1 MTTLK
6 LGIDIGSTTVKVV
19 ITDATL
25 QPLFSRYSR
34 HNTRVADTLVS
45 LLSEA
50 HELFPNQNFAIAFTG
65 SAGMGIAEKTDSL
78 FIQEIIAATGLVK
91 HRYPHVKTIIDIG
104 GEDAKLVLLDHPTNP
119 DIRMNGNCAGGTGA
133 YIDQMAAL
141 LNVPIEQLNDWAEH
155 HSRIYPV
162 ASRCGVF
169 AKTDVQNLISRKIEP
184 QDIAASIFEAVANQ
198 TLNTLARGCHLNAQL
213 LVCGGPLTY
222 ISFLRTAFA
231 QALNM
236 DISDFVIPE
245 QGALFTALG
254 AAFAIPHHTPTTTIP
269 EFIAKL
275 TQTVTIDSSGH
286 HLSPLFG
293 SQLKFEEWQHVRNLV
308 RIPQKEMTH
317 SGQLYLGIDSGS
329 TTTKMVVLN
338 ENGEMVFH
346 FYQHN
351 NGDPLQTITHGLLSL
366 YDKIKEL
373 PNPPAIVATSVTGYG
388 EELIRNGLGIDF
400 GIVET
405 VAHTLAAQQL
415 DPEVTF
421 VLDIGGQDM
430 KAIFIQQGT
439 ITNIEINEACS
450 SGCGTFIEG
459 FANTLGYSS
468 EAFAQLAVDSQ
479 TPYDLGSRC
488 TVFMNSKVKQALR
501 DGASVEDLSAGLAY
515 SVIKNC
521 LHKVLRIQSNTDIGN
536 TVVVQG
542 GTFKNSAVFRSL
554 EILSGKKVVISD
566 FPELM
571 GAYGAAIYAFNNKT
585 TLHKTNFVGFDHLQL
600 GLSFQST
607 YKACMGCSNRCM
619 ITKYHFNNGNRAFAG
634 NKCEKLFSNSGEK
647 IAKGENLFDLKWS
660 LFHDRKSENR
670 DHTTIGLPLILNMY
684 ENYPFWHTLFTESGF
699 QVVTSDDST
708 QALYQKGIGGAMS
721 DNICFPAKLAHG
733 HIANL
738 IEKRVDRIFLPMV
751 VYEQKKFS
759 KSTNSFNCPV
769 VTGYPEVLKSGVLDR
784 LPDNMAIDTLPFSFQ
799 SEKLLQKACRRYLKS
814 LGVPNTLFQHAFQ
827 SAIQEQARY
836 KRQVVEANTQILERA
851 IRDQKPIVMVAGH
864 PYHID
869 PLIHQKVSQ
878 ILSDLGVCV
887 INEEVDMSQSEHSFD
902 AFFTISQW
910 EYTNRI
916 LQATKWI
923 TEQPFPIGMVQLNS
937 FGCGLDSI
945 ILSEI
950 KHLVNQKQIPYAW
963 VRIDEISSPGSVKLR
978 LRSLVESMKMR
989 KPIEITNINTL
1000 DKPKRAIFEE
1010 KDRQRTILFPWFS
1023 DFYSPL
1029 APILAKQVGYN
1040 FENLPPSDQESIDLG
1055 LKFANNEVCYPAT
1068 LVVGDIIKALQ
1079 SGKYKAEDIA
1089 IGITQT
1095 GGQCRATNYLSL
1107 IKRAMANAGYDDVPI
1122 IGLGSPDAIFNMQ
1135 PGFQPKWL
1143 SIIRPTFSALLF
1155 ADAISKLYY
1164 ATASRE
1170 EHNVHSKRLKEKYI
1184 QLAKQVL
1191 ENKKHH
1197 QLIPLLEQAVQEFNQ
1212 VPVKYPEVKTV
1223 GLVGEIYVKYN
1234 AYGQYYIIDWL
1245 IDNHIAVEIP
1255 PLMEFMMQ
1263 AFVNTK
1269 AQRNDFIAPKK
1280 GLDFIDSLM
1289 ELYANRFIG
1298 KFEKVLQ
1305 QFRYYK
1311 PSHSIHHT
1319 AELASEILNLNH
1331 QYGEG
1336 WLIPAEIAT
1345 FASHNIH
1352 DVVCLQP
1359 FGCIANHIIGKGME
1373 KKIKQRYPQLNL
1385 LYLDFDSGISKVNV
1399 LNRLHF
1405 LLQNN

>member
-1 MTTLK
+1 MTTFN
-6 LGIDIGSTTVKVV
+6 LGIDIGSTTVKLVV
-19 ITDATL
+19 TDSTVK
-25 QPLFSRYSR
+25 PLFSRYSR
-34 HNTRVADTLVS
+34 HNTRVIDTLVS
-45 LLSEA
+45 ALWEV
-50 HELFPNQNFAIAFTG
+50 HEHFPSQNFVIAFTG
-65 SAGMGIAEKTDSL
+65 SAGMGIAERTNSL
-78 FIQEIIAATGLVK
+78 FIQEIIAATGMVQHL
-91 HRYPHVKTIIDIG
+91 YPDVKTIIDIG
-104 GEDAKLVLLDHPTNP
+104 GEDAKLVLLDNPTNP

-141 LNVPIEQLNDWAEH
+141 LNVPIEQLNDWAENH
-155 HSRIYPV
+155 TRIYPV

-198 TLNTLARGCHLNAQL
+198 TLNTLARGCHLNTQL

-222 ISFLRTAFA
+222 IPFLRTSFSK
-231 QALNM
+231 ALH
-236 DISDFVIPE
+236 ISPADLLIPDH
-245 QGALFTALG
+245 GALFTALG
-254 AAFAIPHHTPTTTIP
+254 TAFSIPHNTLATTIP
-269 EFIAKL
+269 EFIAQL
-275 TQTVTIDSSGH
+275 SQSNPIQTTEH

-293 SQLKFEEWQHVRNLV
+293 GQHKFDAWEQIRNLV
-308 RIPQKEMTH
+308 TIPQNKITDSKE
-317 SGQLYLGIDSGS
+317 LFLGIDSGS

-338 ENGEMVFH
+338 ENKEMVFH
-346 FYQHN
+346 FYKHN
-351 NGDPLQTITHGLLSL
+351 NGDPLQIITQGLLSL
-366 YDKIKEL
+366 FDKISDF
-373 PNPPAIVATSVTGYG
+373 PSPPIIVASSVTGYG
-388 EELIRNGLGIDF
+388 EELIHNGLGIDF

-468 EAFAQLAVDSQ
+468 EAFAQLAVNSQ

-571 GAYGAAIYAFNNKT
+571 GAYGAAIYAFDKKN
-585 TLHKTNFVGFDHLQL
+585 TLQKSGFVGFDHLQL

-619 ITKYHFNNGNRAFAG
+619 ITKYHFNNGNSAFAG
-634 NKCEKLFSNSGEK
+634 NKCEKIFSNSGEK
-647 IAKGENLFDLKWS
+647 IEKGENLFDLKWS
-660 LFHDRKSENR
+660 FFHDRKSVNKH
-670 DHTTIGLPLILNMY
+670 HTQIGLPLILNMY

-699 QVVTSDDST
+699 QVVPSDDST

-733 HIANL
+733 HIENL

-751 VYEQKKFS
+751 VYEQKKYS

-769 VTGYPEVLKSGVLDR
+769 VTGYPEVLKSGVMDR
-784 LPDNMAIDTLPFSFQ
+784 LPYNMAIDTLPISFQ
-799 SEKLLQKACRRYLKS
+799 SEQLLWKACRRYLKG
-814 LGVPNTLFQHAFQ
+814 LGVTSSVSQSAFQ
-827 SAIQEQARY
+827 KAIQEQARY
-836 KRQVVEANTQILERA
+836 KTLIVEANEQIIQRA
-851 IRDQKPIVMVAGH
+851 IKSKKPIVMVAGH

-887 INEEVDMSQSEHSFD
+887 INEEILAHNSDASFD

-923 TEQPFPIGMVQLNS
+923 TEQPYEIGMVQLNS

-950 KHLVNQKQIPYAW
+950 KQAVNQKQIPYAW

-989 KPIEITNINTL
+989 NPIEDINT
-1000 DKPKRAIFEE
+1000 KPLANQQRAIFEE
-1010 KDRQRTILFPWFS
+1010 KDKHRTILFPWFS

-1068 LVVGDIIKALQ
+1068 LVVGDVIKALQ

-1107 IKRAMANAGYDDVPI
+1107 IKRAMANAGFDDIPI
-1122 IGLGSPDAIFNMQ
+1122 IGLGSPDAIFNLQ

-1170 EHNVHSKRLKEKYI
+1170 ETNVQSKILKEKYI
-1184 QLAKQVL
+1184 KLAQQVL
-1191 ENKKHH
+1191 ENKKHN

-1212 VPVKYPEVKTV
+1212 VPVKYHDVKTV

-1234 AYGQYYIIDWL
+1234 AHGQYYIIDWL
-1245 IDNHIAVEIP
+1245 IENHIEVEIP

-1269 AQRNDFIAPKK
+1269 AQHNDFIAPKK
-1280 GLDFIDSLM
+1280 GLYFIDSIM

-1305 QFRYYK
+1305 KFKYYK
-1311 PSHSIHHT
+1311 PAHSIHH
-1319 AELASEILNLNH
+1319 AAQLASEILNLNH

-1345 FASHNIH
+1345 FASRNIN

-1373 KKIKQRYPQLNL
+1373 KKIKQKYPQLNL

>member
-6 LGIDIGSTTVKVV
+6 LGIDIGSTTVKVL

-25 QPLFSRYSR
+25 HPLFSRYSR
-34 HNTRVADTLVS
+34 HNTRVEDTLVS
-45 LLSEA
+45 LLSEI
-50 HELFPNQNFAIAFTG
+50 HQIFPTQHFSIAFTG
-65 SAGMGIAEKTDSL
+65 SAGMGIAEKTGAL
-78 FIQEIIAATGLVK
+78 FIQEIIAATELVK
-91 HRYPHVKTIIDIG
+91 HDYPEVKTIIDIG
-104 GEDAKLVLLDHPTNP
+104 GEDAKLVLLDNLANP

-141 LNVPIEQLNDWAEH
+141 LNVSIEQLNDWAEN

-169 AKTDVQNLISRKIEP
+169 AKTDVQNLISRKIDP

-198 TLNTLARGCHLNAQL
+198 TLNTLARGCRLNTQIL
-213 LVCGGPLTY
+213 LCGGPLTY
-222 ISFLRTAFA
+222 IPFLRAAFA
-231 QALNM
+231 KVLHIDLSN
-236 DISDFVIPE
+236 FVIPD

-254 AAFAIPHHTPTTTIP
+254 TAFSIPQNTPPTTIP
-269 EFIAKL
+269 EFLAKL
-275 TQTVTIDSSGH
+275 TQPSPKPMSDY

-293 SQLKFEEWQHVRNLV
+293 SQQNFDTWQQVRNLV
-308 RIPQKEMTH
+308 PIPQNGISQSEK
-317 SGQLYLGIDSGS
+317 LFLGIDSGS
-329 TTTKMVVLN
+329 TTTKIVVLN
-338 ENGEMVFH
+338 EHKEMVFH
-346 FYQHN
+346 FYKHN

-366 YDKIKEL
+366 YDKMNQL
-373 PNPPAIVATSVTGYG
+373 PNLPKMVASAVTGYG

-430 KAIFIQQGT
+430 KAIFIQQGI

-468 EAFAQLAVDSQ
+468 EAFAQLAINAQ

-521 LHKVLRIQSNTDIGN
+521 LHKVLRIESNADIGN

-571 GAYGAAIYAFNNKT
+571 GAYGAAIYAFDKQN
-585 TLHKTNFVGFDHLQL
+585 TLQKSGFVGFDHLQL

-619 ITKYHFNNGNRAFAG
+619 ITKYHFNNGNSAFAG
-634 NKCEKLFSNSGEK
+634 NKCEKIFSNSGTK
-647 IAKGENLFDLKWS
+647 MMKGENLFDQKWS
-660 LFHDRKSENR
+660 LFHNRKSENR
-670 DHTTIGLPLILNMY
+670 NHTTVGLPLILNMY

-699 QVVTSDDST
+699 HVIPSDDST

-733 HIANL
+733 HIENL

-784 LPDNMAIDTLPFSFQ
+784 LPDNMVIDTLPFSFQ
-799 SEKLLQKACRRYLKS
+799 SEKLLQQACRRYLKS
-814 LGVPNTLFQHAFQ
+814 LGVPNSLFQLAFQ
-827 SAIQEQARY
+827 KAIQEQARY
-836 KRQVVEANTQILERA
+836 KRKVMEANTQILERA

-864 PYHID
+864 PYHMD

-902 AFFTISQW
+902 PFFTISQW
-910 EYTNRI
+910 EYTNRL

-963 VRIDEISSPGSVKLR
+963 VRIDEIASPGSVKLR

-989 KPIEITNINTL
+989 KPIENINKYTIANQQ
-1000 DKPKRAIFEE
+1000 RAIFEE
-1010 KDRQRTILFPWFS
+1010 KDRHRTILFPWFS

-1055 LKFANNEVCYPAT
+1055 LKYANNEVCYPAT

-1079 SGKYKAEDIA
+1079 SGKYNPNDIA

-1107 IKRAMANAGYDDVPI
+1107 IKRAMANAGYDEVPI
-1122 IGLGSPDAIFNMQ
+1122 IGLGSPDAIFNLQ
-1135 PGFQPKWL
+1135 PGFQPKWR

-1170 EHNVHSKRLKEKYI
+1170 ETNVNSKRLKEKYI
-1184 QLAKQVL
+1184 KLAQQVL
-1191 ENKKHH
+1191 ENKKHN
-1197 QLIPLLEQAVQEFNQ
+1197 QLIPLLEKAVLEFNQ
-1212 VPVKYPEVKTV
+1212 VPLKYQEVKTV
-1223 GLVGEIYVKYN
+1223 GLVGEIYVKFN

-1269 AQRNDFIAPKK
+1269 AQRNDFIAPRN
-1280 GLDFIDSLM
+1280 GLDFIESLM
-1289 ELYANRFIG
+1289 ELYANHFIG

-1311 PSHSIHHT
+1311 PTPSIHH
-1319 AELASEILNLNH
+1319 AASLASEILNLNH

-1345 FASHNIH
+1345 FAAHNIH

-1405 LLQNN
+1405 LLQNQ

>member
-1 MTTLK
+1 MT
-6 LGIDIGSTTVKVV
+6 
-19 ITDATL
+19 
-25 QPLFSRYSR
+25 Y
-34 HNTRVADTLVS
+34 
-45 LLSEA
+45 
-50 HELFPNQNFAIAFTG
+50 
-65 SAGMGIAEKTDSL
+65 
-78 FIQEIIAATGLVK
+78 
-91 HRYPHVKTIIDIG
+91 
-104 GEDAKLVLLDHPTNP
+104 
-119 DIRMNGNCAGGTGA
+119 
-133 YIDQMAAL
+133 
-141 LNVPIEQLNDWAEH
+141 
-155 HSRIYPV
+155 
-162 ASRCGVF
+162 
-169 AKTDVQNLISRKIEP
+169 
-184 QDIAASIFEAVANQ
+184 
-198 TLNTLARGCHLNAQL
+198 
-213 LVCGGPLTY
+213 
-222 ISFLRTAFA
+222 
-231 QALNM
+231 
-236 DISDFVIPE
+236 
-245 QGALFTALG
+245 
-254 AAFAIPHHTPTTTIP
+254 
-269 EFIAKL
+269 
-275 TQTVTIDSSGH
+275 
-286 HLSPLFG
+286 
-293 SQLKFEEWQHVRNLV
+293 
-308 RIPQKEMTH
+308 
-317 SGQLYLGIDSGS
+317 SGQLFLGIDSGS
-329 TTTKMVVLN
+329 TTTKIVVLN
-338 ENGEMVFH
+338 EYKEMVFH

-571 GAYGAAIYAFNNKT
+571 GAYGAAIYAFNKKNILQKSG
-585 TLHKTNFVGFDHLQL
+585 FVGFDHLQL

-647 IAKGENLFDLKWS
+647 MAKGENLFDLKWS
-660 LFHDRKSENR
+660 LFHDRKSENIK
-670 DHTTIGLPLILNMY
+670 HTTVGLPLILNMY

-751 VYEQKKFS
+751 VYEQKQFS

-784 LPDNMAIDTLPFSFQ
+784 LPDNMVIDTLPFSFQ
-799 SEKLLQKACRRYLKS
+799 SEKLLQQACRRYLKS
-814 LGVPNTLFQHAFQ
+814 LGVPNTLFRYAFQ
-827 SAIQEQARY
+827 KAIQEQARY
-836 KRQVVEANTQILERA
+836 KRLVVEANAQILERA

-989 KPIEITNINTL
+989 NPIDNLNKFTIANQQ
-1000 DKPKRAIFEE
+1000 RAIFEE
-1010 KDRQRTILFPWFS
+1010 KDRHRTILFPWFS
-1023 DFYSPL
+1023 EFYSPF

-1055 LKFANNEVCYPAT
+1055 LKYANNEVCYPAT

-1107 IKRAMANAGYDDVPI
+1107 IKRAMANAGFDDIPI
-1122 IGLGSPDAIFNMQ
+1122 IGLGSPDAIFNLQ
-1135 PGFQPKWL
+1135 PGFQPKWR
-1143 SIIRPTFSALLF
+1143 SVIRPTFSALLF

-1170 EHNVHSKRLKEKYI
+1170 EQNVHSKRLKEKYM
-1184 QLAKQVL
+1184 QLAQQVL

-1197 QLIPLLEQAVQEFNQ
+1197 QLVPLLEQAVHEFNQ

-1234 AYGQYYIIDWL
+1234 AYGQYYI
-1245 IDNHIAVEIP
+1245 
-1255 PLMEFMMQ
+1255 
-1263 AFVNTK
+1263 K
-1269 AQRNDFIAPKK
+1269 
-1280 GLDFIDSLM
+1280 
-1289 ELYANRFIG
+1289 IG
-1298 KFEKVLQ
+1298 
-1305 QFRYYK
+1305 R
-1311 PSHSIHHT
+1311 
-1319 AELASEILNLNH
+1319 ASCRER
-1331 QYGEG
+1331 
-1336 WLIPAEIAT
+1336 
-1345 FASHNIH
+1345 
-1352 DVVCLQP
+1352 V
-1359 FGCIANHIIGKGME
+1359 
-1373 KKIKQRYPQLNL
+1373 
-1385 LYLDFDSGISKVNV
+1385 
-1399 LNRLHF
+1399 
-1405 LLQNN
+1405 